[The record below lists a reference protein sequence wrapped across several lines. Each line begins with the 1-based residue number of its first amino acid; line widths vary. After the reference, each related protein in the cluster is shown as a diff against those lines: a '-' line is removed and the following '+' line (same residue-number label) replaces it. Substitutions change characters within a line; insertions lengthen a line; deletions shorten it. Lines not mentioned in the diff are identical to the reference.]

1 MNLPARALRIVLWPR
16 TEWDAVR
23 AENPPWWR
31 PLLGHVLPLAFL
43 PAVAWAIGRA
53 AGASAPAEGAAPGFL
68 ASVSLTVGLSLVSVL
83 LLALAFFLL
92 APMYDTERN
101 WARAV
106 SVAAYGST
114 PVLLAGVLL
123 VMPVMVIAS
132 MVALLHNFALYY
144 VGLHRVTG
152 CKASAAA
159 EYLALSCLIAAVASG
174 ALGAAGGAL
183 GVL

>member
-1 MNLPARALRIVLWPR
+1 MSLPDRALRIVLRPR

-43 PAVAWAIGRA
+43 PALAWATGRTAGTSMPA
-53 AGASAPAEGAAPGFL
+53 AGVASGFL
-68 ASVSLTVGLSLVSVL
+68 VSIALTVVLSLASVL

-92 APMYDTERN
+92 APMYETERN

-132 MVALLHNFALYY
+132 VVALLHNFALYY
-144 VGLHRVTG
+144 VGLQRVTG

-174 ALGAAGGAL
+174 ALGALGGAL

>member
-1 MNLPARALRIVLWPR
+1 MRG
-16 TEWDAVR
+16 
-23 AENPPWWR
+23 ENPPWWR

-43 PAVAWAIGRA
+43 PAVAGGRGGGPAPGAPA
-53 AGASAPAEGAAPGFL
+53 AGAASGFL
-68 ASVSLTVGLSLVSVL
+68 ASIALTVVLTLVSVL

-101 WARAV
+101 WARSV

-123 VMPVMVIAS
+123 VMPIMVIAS

-144 VGLHRVTG
+144 VGLQRVTG

-159 EYLALSCLIAAVASG
+159 EYLALSCLMAAVASG